1 MTDQEIDFASK
12 VILVCACVLVLNI
25 VLLWDHLSKDAK
37 IASGIGV
44 FVFLG
49 LWALIG

>member
-37 IASGIGV
+37 IASEL
-44 FVFLG
+44 VFLFFWVCG
-49 LWALIG
+49 R